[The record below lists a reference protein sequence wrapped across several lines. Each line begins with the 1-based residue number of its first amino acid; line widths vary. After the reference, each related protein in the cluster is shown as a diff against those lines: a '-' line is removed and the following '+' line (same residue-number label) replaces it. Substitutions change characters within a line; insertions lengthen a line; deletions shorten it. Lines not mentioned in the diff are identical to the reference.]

1 MIENGTDVQKRPCGM
16 CNDIIIYT
24 ADDVQIAGS
33 TVCKFFGLGHREG
46 IGGEVHVLVRIQIRL
61 QRICKCNRKC
71 LGEQRCVTVIGNIF
85 VDTDLIGSISGSKG
99 KGTIIF
105 VKTVCICDAV
115 CPGQLQFGFGIG
127 TGVFCH
133 NISFLRVGDI
143 NNCSICCKSFGAV
156 CLRGKY
162 LWGVIHMGGSFC
174 GRGLVVRGR
183 GLILVLGTSASEQT
197 DTQ

>member
-16 CNDIIIYT
+16 CKDIIIYT

-33 TVCKFFGLGHREG
+33 TVCKFFGLGHREE

-105 VKTVCICDAV
+105 VKTVCICDA
-115 CPGQLQFGFGIG
+115 L
-127 TGVFCH
+127 
-133 NISFLRVGDI
+133 L
-143 NNCSICCKSFGAV
+143 
-156 CLRGKY
+156 
-162 LWGVIHMGGSFC
+162 
-174 GRGLVVRGR
+174 
-183 GLILVLGTSASEQT
+183 
-197 DTQ
+197 

>member
-33 TVCKFFGLGHREG
+33 TVCKSFGLGHREG

-61 QRICKCNRKC
+61 QRICKCDRKC

-105 VKTVCICDAV
+105 VKTVCICDA
-115 CPGQLQFGFGIG
+115 L
-127 TGVFCH
+127 
-133 NISFLRVGDI
+133 L
-143 NNCSICCKSFGAV
+143 
-156 CLRGKY
+156 
-162 LWGVIHMGGSFC
+162 
-174 GRGLVVRGR
+174 
-183 GLILVLGTSASEQT
+183 
-197 DTQ
+197 

>member
-33 TVCKFFGLGHREG
+33 TVCKFFGLGHREE

-61 QRICKCNRKC
+61 QRICKCDRKC
-71 LGEQRCVTVIGNIF
+71 LGEQRGVTVIGNIF

-115 CPGQLQFGFGIG
+115 CPGQLQFGFGIE
-127 TGVFCH
+127 TGLFCH

-143 NNCSICCKSFGAV
+143 NSCSICCKSFETV
-156 CLRGKY
+156 CLRGKH
-162 LWGVIHMGGSFC
+162 LWGGS
-174 GRGLVVRGR
+174 VWEA
-183 GLILVLGTSASEQT
+183 ASVAGVWLCVAEG
-197 DTQ
+197 